1 MTLAKTTLAGAL
13 CAISLAAPLALAGT
27 ERPAGRSPAAYY
39 LALGDSMAFGFQPT
53 KATKPPSKLDP
64 AAFRTGYVDVFAAQ
78 LRKLSPTIRVINYGC
93 PGETT
98 VTFAKGGCDWL
109 KGGGKLHNAF
119 RGSQLKAAE
128 AFLRAH
134 PGKVSPITVTLWGA
148 DLAPL
153 SAAGKSAKS
162 SIAAFA
168 SRFTPILARLRA
180 AAPNAEI
187 IVERSVEPGGRQA
200 GEGRAPLPLGR
211 CGHRG
216 DRRRNRAPGRGH
228 VRGANGPGNF
238 KAQKARIC
246 SLTFY
251 CPEGTTRIRPTPGT
265 ARRRAPFS
273 PRRAT
278 SSGWEQ
284 VSARQGLRD
293 LPDVPVG
300 IGEGCGPYAPWPVDR
315 SVAGARRPARRA
327 RRTSRPRRL
336 PRSSAA
342 AASRHRTRR
351 LLQDQSSSGASVRA
365 RRLTIVFSN

>member
-27 ERPAGRSPAAYY
+27 ERPAGGSPAAYY

-78 LRKLSPTIRVINYGC
+78 LRKLSPKIRVINYGC

-153 SAAGKSAKS
+153 SAAGQGREELDRGVRVALH
-162 SIAAFA
+162 
-168 SRFTPILARLRA
+168 PDPRA
-180 AAPNAEI
+180 AARSCAERRDHRQ
-187 IVERSVEPGGRQA
+187 RSVEPGGRQA
-200 GEGRAPLPLGR
+200 GEGRAPLSLGR
-211 CGHRG
+211 CGHQEIG
-216 DRRRNRAPGRGH
+216 DEIARSCRRH
-228 VRGANGPGNF
+228 VRGAERSRELQS
-238 KAQKARIC
+238 A
-246 SLTFY
+246 
-251 CPEGTTRIRPTPGT
+251 EGTHLLADVLLSGPRP
-265 ARRRAPFS
+265 ASDRRRV
-273 PRRAT
+273 PREGERL
-278 SSGWEQ
+278 SRRVELQ
-284 VSARQGLRD
+284 VAD
-293 LPDVPVG
+293 
-300 IGEGCGPYAPWPVDR
+300 
-315 SVAGARRPARRA
+315 
-327 RRTSRPRRL
+327 
-336 PRSSAA
+336 
-342 AASRHRTRR
+342 
-351 LLQDQSSSGASVRA
+351 
-365 RRLTIVFSN
+365 